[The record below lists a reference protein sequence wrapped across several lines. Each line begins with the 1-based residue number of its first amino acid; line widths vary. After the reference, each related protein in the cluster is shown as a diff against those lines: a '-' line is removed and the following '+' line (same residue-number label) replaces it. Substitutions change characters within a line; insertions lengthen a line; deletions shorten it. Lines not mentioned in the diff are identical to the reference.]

1 MIPAS
6 TKPNTQFKQNPA
18 SIYLLS
24 GDDQLLVDEAK
35 QNIYQTAAHHEFKH
49 REVLHIENNAAV
61 WQEFLSLAYN
71 LSLFAEKQ
79 IIELR
84 FAQAKPGN
92 TGSKLLIEYT
102 QNPPTD
108 NILLLVMPKLDATAK
123 KSQWFKALEQK
134 AKVLQ
139 IWPLEHKQLPSWIAN
154 KAKQLGLNI
163 DYNCTKILA
172 EHTLGNL
179 LATKQE
185 LEKLVLLHGSAYIDE
200 EQLLSSLNDNSRF
213 SSFDLIDA
221 IYAEK
226 NLIQIINILEH
237 LKAEDEE
244 PTLVLWAITREI
256 RLLINCKK
264 AENDPLLLNKHLT
277 SGNYRLK
284 NERKIQIKQFIN
296 KIPLQRLEKILCLA
310 GDIDQMIKGIK
321 NDNVWLNLQRLMFQL

>member
-1 MIPAS
+1 M
-6 TKPNTQFKQNPA
+6 TQLKQSPA

-35 QNIYQTAAHHEFKH
+35 QTIYQTASYHEFKH

-61 WQEFLSLAYN
+61 WQEFFTLAYN

-84 FAQAKPGN
+84 FTQAKPGN
-92 TGSKLLIEYT
+92 TGSKLLIEYAK
-102 QNPPTD
+102 NPPLD
-108 NILLLVMPKLDATAK
+108 NILLLVMPKLDAAAK

-163 DYNCTKILA
+163 SPNCTKILA
-172 EHTLGNL
+172 EHTFGNL
-179 LATKQE
+179 LATQQE
-185 LEKLVLLHGSAYIDE
+185 LEKLALTHGATYIDE
-200 EQLLSSLNDNSRF
+200 KLLFSSLNDTSRF

-221 IYAEK
+221 LYVAK
-226 NLIQIINILEH
+226 NFKQIINILEH
-237 LKAEDEE
+237 LQAEGEE
-244 PTLVLWAITREI
+244 PTLVLWAITKEI

-277 SGNYRLK
+277 SGNYKIK
-284 NERKIQIKQFIN
+284 NERKNQIKQFIN
-296 KIPLQRLEKILCLA
+296 KISLQRLEEMLCLA
-310 GDIDQMIKGIK
+310 GNIDQMIKGIK
-321 NDNVWLNLQRLMFQL
+321 NDNVWLNLQRLMLQL